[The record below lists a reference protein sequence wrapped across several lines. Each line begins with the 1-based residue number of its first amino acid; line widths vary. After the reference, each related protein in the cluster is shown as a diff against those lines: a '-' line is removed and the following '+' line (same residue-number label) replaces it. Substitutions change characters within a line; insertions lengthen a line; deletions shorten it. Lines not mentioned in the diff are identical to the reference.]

1 MRLIDENPL
10 ISTRAIAGKLRISNG
25 SAFYALNLLI
35 KIGYI
40 KIQKCKNNSQKKQYS
55 YILTPKGIREKSKL
69 TYQFIVYKH
78 EEFICL
84 SKEIN
89 ALKHEVG
96 LEDTDYIYD
105 K

>member
-55 YILTPKGIREKSKL
+55 YSEGNKRKVK
-69 TYQFIVYKH
+69 TYTSIY
-78 EEFICL
+78 CL
-84 SKEIN
+84 Q
-89 ALKHEVG
+89 
-96 LEDTDYIYD
+96 T
-105 K
+105 